1 MVGNN
6 LFKNGQYTYV
16 NPTVINASRQMLN
29 LLGLH
34 GYYLV
39 TGVKSEVTEST
50 FTTSVRALQE
60 GIEFPELSGGGN
72 TSSSTATST
81 NSAASNNP

>member
-1 MVGNN
+1 
-6 LFKNGQYTYV
+6 
-16 NPTVINASRQMLN
+16 MLN

-60 GIEFPELSGGGN
+60 GIEFPELAGGGN
-72 TSSSTATST
+72 ASSDTDDST
-81 NSAASNNP
+81 NSQKSQPQSS